1 MMRLC
6 FYDTYQ
12 VKYLPAV
19 GTMMS
24 TVSAAALLGVA
35 ESSSHTAAAVLCGGM
50 SSFLWIH
57 VEVRNFGKYL
67 PIEYDDKYLLTKVY
81 YVVLVFGRY
90 FLFCYTT
97 PQQ

>member
-35 ESSSHTAAAVLCGGM
+35 ESSSHTAAAQRTARTLLWWHVLFFMDSCG
-50 SSFLWIH
+50 SSKLW
-57 VEVRNFGKYL
+57 
-67 PIEYDDKYLLTKVY
+67 
-81 YVVLVFGRY
+81 
-90 FLFCYTT
+90 
-97 PQQ
+97 